1 MPSAKRLITA
11 RKSEDHQTFWHRK
24 TKLLAIIF
32 AKEMRRREQVQQ
44 AVKRATQINVT
55 LGGLR
60 QPRVDEAAILGLC
73 SANSR
78 LRLYH
83 VAQPVEKQVSSKI
96 APNGA
101 TVSLDPRPLGI
112 WIRFNNGLGDW
123 LITYAT
129 NPLTAQTSCAGL
141 AARLSALANDHPA
154 RTAVERAEIRSR
166 NIGLGHRLPPA
177 KSSRQWILTDYKP
190 WKPLIQSPNHH
201 AKHQPWWRSTLS
213 QAARKHRTSP

>member
-1 MPSAKRLITA
+1 M
-11 RKSEDHQTFWHRK
+11 
-24 TKLLAIIF
+24 
-32 AKEMRRREQVQQ
+32 QQ
-44 AVKRATQINVT
+44 AVKRATQVNIT

-112 WIRFNNGLGDW
+112 
-123 LITYAT
+123 
-129 NPLTAQTSCAGL
+129 
-141 AARLSALANDHPA
+141 
-154 RTAVERAEIRSR
+154 
-166 NIGLGHRLPPA
+166 
-177 KSSRQWILTDYKP
+177 
-190 WKPLIQSPNHH
+190 
-201 AKHQPWWRSTLS
+201 
-213 QAARKHRTSP
+213 

>member
-24 TKLLAIIF
+24 IKLLAIIF

-44 AVKRATQINVT
+44 AVKRATQINIT

-83 VAQPVEKQVSSKI
+83 IAQPVEKQVSFKI

-112 WIRFNNGLGDW
+112 WICFNNSLGDW

-129 NPLTAQTSCAGL
+129 NPPTAQTSCAGL
-141 AARLSALANDHPA
+141 AARLSALANDQPA